1 MCLIRSIDSNMA
13 DLGLHITLLPIS
25 RQALP
30 SSAATCQNQLLVL
43 QIGLC
48 LFLYVFPV
56 FEHLSVLFCSV
67 LLFLGGRC
75 QGWNSASPAD
85 RIRSARV
92 AFSLQPRVQGERHHA
107 PLGSPRAARPPGPLA
122 LPLGPSVDE
131 LVKLVESA
139 GAGRA
144 TAARAPQSV
153 WEPVLARCCSAARCP
168 LQNSPDPR
176 RNRVGG
182 WAKKARFACDARRGL
197 LPCRP
202 PDVS

>member
-1 MCLIRSIDSNMA
+1 MCRVA
-13 DLGLHITLLPIS
+13 
-25 RQALP
+25 QCA
-30 SSAATCQNQLLVL
+30 
-43 QIGLC
+43 
-48 LFLYVFPV
+48 
-56 FEHLSVLFCSV
+56 V
-67 LLFLGGRC
+67 LLRAGTCPCFAEQTVRRRGVRRAGPR
-75 QGWNSASPAD
+75 
-85 RIRSARV
+85 
-92 AFSLQPRVQGERHHA
+92 QPQK
-107 PLGSPRAARPPGPLA
+107 AAGLA

-168 LQNSPDPR
+168 LQTSPDPR

-202 PDVS
+202 PDVSQLLEAPAPRPVRRQGVVAARAGTVRALLIVFGQHV